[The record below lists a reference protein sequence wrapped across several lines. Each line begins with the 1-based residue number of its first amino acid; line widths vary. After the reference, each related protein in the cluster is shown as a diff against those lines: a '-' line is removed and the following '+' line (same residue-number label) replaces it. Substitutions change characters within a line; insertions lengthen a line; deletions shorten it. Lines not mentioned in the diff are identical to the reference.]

1 MTHVISAKVTDDFF
15 KKVKEL
21 CSLTGC
27 NRSDLIIKSLDA
39 YFDMLAIGAHMS
51 ILFSSYPDVQSQYTR
66 DYDTLKHEG
75 MQQHTLDSSI
85 SASMYSGDQLST
97 LINEKELSS

>member
-1 MTHVISAKVTDDFF
+1 MTHVISAKVTDGFF
-15 KKVKEL
+15 EKVEEL

-51 ILFSSYPDVQSQYTR
+51 IPFSSYPDAQTQYTR
-66 DYDTLKHEG
+66 DCSTLEHEG
-75 MQQHTLDSSI
+75 KQQHTLDSSI
-85 SASMYSGDQLST
+85 SASMYSGDQLLT
-97 LINEKELSS
+97 LIKEKELSS